1 MTFWVTQ
8 FHSTNKVVLYYYK
21 AELLAELSDACYFN
35 VCIVR

>member
-8 FHSTNKVVLYYYK
+8 FHSTNKVVLYYK